1 MNKRIYH
8 IILTFTLL
16 YLAQTSTFS
25 QELKDNP
32 GNSNQM
38 DKWIRIQSENGEFS
52 IDVPAKYGLFY
63 DKHGVWVSNGW
74 NNFQLAE
81 MNLFNAYTEK
91 TLISIES
98 YKASKGGLDII
109 LERDKKSGKMDNFKL
124 NDIKVKRNV
133 NESDKFYSV
142 RWYFDLGNYIYI
154 LTAASRNGETPVMKR
169 FFESIEVKKLKSKAA
184 QNVTSAIS
192 FSNLKAAPIEIYD
205 IQPMKIETDSKP
217 KTVNPVKDES
227 VLPIIIFNRPI
238 PHYTDSAR
246 YKGEEGIIEV
256 RATFSDE
263 GRITKIGI
271 AKTLREGLLRQAVFA
286 AIRMKFLPQEK
297 DGKEITV
304 IKAVQYSFDIY

>member
-1 MNKRIYH
+1 MNKKIYH
-8 IILTFTLL
+8 ITLTFTLL
-16 YLAQTSTFS
+16 CLAQILAFS
-25 QELKDNP
+25 QAPKDSTINL
-32 GNSNQM
+32 NQTGE
-38 DKWIRIQSENGEFS
+38 WIRVQSDNGEFS
-52 IDVPAKYGLFY
+52 IDVPARYGLFY
-63 DKHGVWVSNGW
+63 DKAGVWVSNGL

-91 TLISIES
+91 TLINIEN
-98 YKASKGGLDII
+98 YKAVKGGLDTI
-109 LERDKKSGKMDNFKL
+109 LERDKKSGKTDSFKL

-133 NESDKFYSV
+133 NASDKFYSV
-142 RWYFDLGNYIYI
+142 RWYFDLGDHIYI

-169 FFESIEVKKLKSKAA
+169 FFESIEVKKLKSKTV
-184 QNVTSAIS
+184 QNDVSS
-192 FSNLKAAPIEIYD
+192 VPFSKLKAAPIEIYD
-205 IQPMKIETDSKP
+205 IQPRKIETDSKP
-217 KTVNPVKDES
+217 KTVNTIKDES
-227 VLPIIIFNRPI
+227 VLPIIIFNRPT

-263 GRITKIGI
+263 GRITRIGI

-304 IKAVQYSFDIY
+304 TKAIQYSFDIY